1 MGARFGVLGAITVW
15 RDGTPVD
22 VGHARQRLVLAA
34 LAVDAG
40 QVVPTG
46 PLVDRVWGVGV
57 PRRGRE
63 ALYAYVSRLRQ
74 ALAGT
79 GAELVREQGGYRLAA
94 ETDAVDVL
102 RFRETACRARAA
114 GGGEEAAALWETA
127 LGLWRGEAFAGA
139 DTPWFNAQR
148 SVLEAER
155 FTGELDLMD
164 VRLRLGQHGRALP
177 ELAAR
182 AEAHPLDERVA
193 GQLMLALYRC
203 GRQTEALEHHE
214 RVRRRLA
221 EETGLDPSP
230 PLVLLRQRILT
241 ADPALDLAPVTAP
254 VTPRRRPRPVPQQLP
269 APPVTF
275 VGRERELATL
285 DDLCGTAE
293 GEGTLDI
300 AAISGVGGVGKTWL
314 ALRWAHRNLPRFPDG
329 QLYVNLRGFAPAAG
343 PVPAAAA
350 VRGFLGALGV
360 DPQETPADPEAQA
373 GLYRSLIADRRMLIM
388 LDNARDADQVR
399 PLLPGA
405 GGCVVLVT
413 SRDRLTGLV
422 AANGARPCAVDPL
435 TDGEARLLLER
446 HLRRVRRTDDPKAF
460 DAIAAACAGL
470 PLALAVVA
478 ARVAVTPRFP
488 LRTLAAELHDTQLGL
503 DVFSGGDTATDVR
516 AVFSWSYHALGTD
529 AARLFRLLGLHP
541 GPDISLPAMA
551 GLAGLPVSRVR
562 PLLAELARVHLVG
575 EVTPGRYALH
585 DLLRAYAGE
594 LARTVDPEADRR
606 AARRRVVEHYLHTAD
621 RAAGLLDPHR
631 DRVPLPPA
639 VPGACPQEMA
649 DQAAALDWFTAE
661 HAVLLGVVDLATGA
675 DLDAGAW
682 WLARNLETYFD
693 YRGHWHDWA
702 AVQRIALGAAQRLGD
717 PAWQAGAHRG
727 LGNCLTQMGRLDEG
741 HRHFRHALDL
751 YERLGDPV
759 RQAHVHRGLG
769 WVCGRL
775 GDHRDALGHNERALT
790 LYRQAGHRAGE
801 ALALNNV
808 GWVHAVLGDYRQTLD
823 YCARAVSVNQ
833 EIEDRHAEAGAWD
846 SLGYA
851 HHHLAEYPAAVTCYA
866 RALHLVRGF
875 GDRYNETEILNHLG
889 DTQLAAGDLDAARAA
904 RGQALEIALEIG
916 HPDTDELRTK
926 RDDLDPAGSA
936 DLRAPHPALR

>member
-15 RDGTPVD
+15 RDGAPVD

-40 QVVPTG
+40 RVVPTG
-46 PLVDRVWGVGV
+46 LLVDRVWGVSV

-74 ALAGT
+74 ALTGT

-94 ETDAVDVL
+94 ETTAVDVL
-102 RFRETACRARAA
+102 RFRETAGRARAA
-114 GGGEEAAALWETA
+114 DSGEDAAALWETA

-155 FTGELDLMD
+155 FTGQLDLMD
-164 VRLRLGQHGRALP
+164 VRLRLGQHSRALP

-182 AEAHPLDERVA
+182 ADAHPLDERVA

-214 RVRRRLA
+214 RIRRRLA

-230 PLVLLRQRILT
+230 PLVRLRQQILT
-241 ADPALDLAPVTAP
+241 ADPALDRAPATGGAA
-254 VTPRRRPRPVPQQLP
+254 PRRRPQPVPQQLP

-275 VGRERELATL
+275 VGRERELAAL
-285 DDLCGTAE
+285 DDLCGAAA
-293 GEGTLDI
+293 GDGTLDI
-300 AAISGVGGVGKTWL
+300 AAITGVGGVGKTWL
-314 ALRWAHRNLPRFPDG
+314 ALRWAHRHLSRFPDG

-343 PVPAAAA
+343 PVPAPVA

-360 DPQETPADPEAQA
+360 DPQEMPADPDAQA
-373 GLYRSLIADRRMLIM
+373 GLYRSLVAGRRMLIM

-399 PLLPGA
+399 SLLPGS

-413 SRDRLTGLV
+413 SRDRLTGLI

-446 HLRRVRRTDDPKAF
+446 HLRRVRRTDDPMAF

-503 DVFSGGDTATDVR
+503 DAFSGGDTATDVR

-529 AARLFRLLGLHP
+529 AARLFRLLGVHP
-541 GPDISLPAMA
+541 GPDVSLPGAA
-551 GLAGLPVSRVR
+551 GVAGLPVPRVR
-562 PLLAELARVHLVG
+562 ALLAELSRVHLVG

-594 LARTVDPEADRR
+594 LAHTVDPEADRR
-606 AARRRVVEHYLHTAD
+606 AARHRVVEHYLHTAD

-631 DRVPLPPA
+631 DPVPLPPA
-639 VPGACPQEMA
+639 VPGAGPQEMA
-649 DQAAALDWFTAE
+649 DQAAALGWFTAE
-661 HAVLLGVVDLATGA
+661 HAVLLGVVDLAAGA
-675 DLDAGAW
+675 GLDAGAW
-682 WLARNLETYFD
+682 RLARNLETYFD

-702 AVQRIALGAAQRLGD
+702 AVQHIALGAAQRLGD
-717 PAWQAGAHRG
+717 PAWRAGAHRG
-727 LGNCLTQMGRLDEG
+727 LGNCHTQMGRLDEG

-751 YERLGDPV
+751 YERLGDPI

-775 GDHRDALGHNERALT
+775 GRHRDALGHNERALT

-808 GWVHAVLGDYRQTLD
+808 GWVHAVQGDYRQTLD
-823 YCARAVSVNQ
+823 YCAQAVSVNQ
-833 EIEDRHAEAGAWD
+833 EIDDGHAEAGAWD

-851 HHHLAEYPAAVTCYA
+851 HHHLAEYPAAVKCYA
-866 RALHLVRGF
+866 RALRLVRGF
-875 GDRYNETEILNHLG
+875 GDRYNETEVLNHLG

-904 RGQALEIALEIG
+904 RCHALEIALEIG
-916 HPDTDELRTK
+916 HPDTDELRAK
-926 RDDLDPAGSA
+926 RDELDRARPH
-936 DLRAPHPALR
+936 RPVAPHPAVR